1 MLDKPTSVSS
11 TLDSRVDAA
20 EQLYFSMFPS
30 ENAEKFRRFLLYVV
44 YSTVCAN
51 EGITLNKIQWKL
63 DNDFALKNADV
74 EIAVNALSNPR
85 IFNAISK
92 FHLKRV
98 DNDMNGRQ
106 VIHLRQR
113 KRNKDLIGAWQN
125 RVLKDFPEYAKMNY
139 GM

>member
-11 TLDSRVDAA
+11 TLDSRVDSA

-30 ENAEKFRRFLLYVV
+30 ENADKFRRFLLYVV
-44 YSTVCAN
+44 YFTVCEN
-51 EGITLNKIQWKL
+51 NGITLNKIQWKL

-98 DNDMNGRQ
+98 DNDACKQ
-106 VIHLRQR
+106 VVHLRQR
-113 KRNKDLIGAWQN
+113 KRNKDLINAWCD
-125 RVLKDFPEYAKMNY
+125 RVLKEFPEYAKMDY
-139 GM
+139 GL